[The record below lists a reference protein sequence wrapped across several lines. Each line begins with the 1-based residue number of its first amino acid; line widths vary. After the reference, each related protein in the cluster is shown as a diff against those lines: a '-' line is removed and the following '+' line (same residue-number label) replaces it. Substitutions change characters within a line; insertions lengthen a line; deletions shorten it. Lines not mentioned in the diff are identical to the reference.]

1 MSVRTLPRNR
11 PPPANPLELPVQD
24 IIAAT
29 RLDPV
34 WNIRTI
40 LGEDPW
46 DMQQEI
52 ARSVFANP
60 LTAVAACH
68 ASGKTRIAAAIVHA
82 YLQAYPKCKILTT
95 APTWLQVEKL
105 LWAEIG
111 SMYTRLPASFGFE
124 LLTTQLRA
132 SLDWWA
138 MGLSTDQGVRFQGH
152 HAPKILVVFDEAVGV
167 KGEIWEALEGIRAGG
182 DVNVLALGNP
192 THASGPFYE
201 AHTRGKAWKA
211 IRISAFD
218 TPNLV
223 DLGCGRN
230 GERISRLLDL
240 DEDALGVNP
249 RPYLVRRRWVR
260 EMYEKWGPTSPLW
273 ESRVLGIFPQE
284 SADSLIGLRY
294 IEQARQE
301 PDVDDGASPV
311 HIGIDVAGPGEDET
325 VVCVRSGRNLLA
337 IRSFSDAD
345 PRARVLEMVTP
356 WFPRLVR
363 CAVDS
368 AGIGYY
374 FYLAIRD
381 AFAAHVGAGG
391 ASLVKGSGTGGVVTG
406 VNVGEA
412 SAQPDQFHLLKA
424 QLYWALRDRFR
435 EGDIAGLPDDE
446 TITQL
451 ASLRYHQDTR
461 NRVVIETKDQARA
474 RGIGSPDRAEAI
486 MLAFAEDM
494 RVPGFLVAMRGMI
507 DARRAGQDPAAPPAA
522 SKSGIAGA
530 MGKEHRR

>member
-11 PPPANPLELPVQD
+11 SQSAPRPELPVQD

-29 RLDPV
+29 RVDPV

-46 DMQQEI
+46 DMQQQI
-52 ARSVFANP
+52 ARSVFGNP

-82 YLQAYPKCKILTT
+82 YLQAYPRCKILTT
-95 APTWLQVEKL
+95 APTWLQVKKL

-111 SMYTRLPASFGFE
+111 QMHGRLPASFGFE
-124 LLTTQLRA
+124 LLDTQLRA

-182 DVNVLALGNP
+182 EVNVLALGNP
-192 THASGPFYE
+192 TDASGPFYE
-201 AHTRGKAWKA
+201 AFTRDRAWKT

-230 GERISRLLDL
+230 GERISRLMDL
-240 DEDALGVNP
+240 DEDSLAVNP

-260 EMYEKWGPTSPLW
+260 EMFVKWGPTSPLW
-273 ESRVLGIFPQE
+273 QSRVLGMFPEE

-301 PDVDDGASPV
+301 PDIDDGMSPV

-325 VVCVRSGRNLLA
+325 VVCVRSGRNLLEL
-337 IRSFSDAD
+337 RSFSDAD
-345 PRARVLEMVTP
+345 PRARVLSMVTP

-374 FYLAIRD
+374 FYLAVRD

-391 ASLVKGSGTGGVVTG
+391 GTQVRGAATGGVVAG

-412 SAQPDQFHLLKA
+412 SSQPDQFHLLKA

-446 TITQL
+446 TVTQL

-461 NRVVIETKDQARA
+461 NRVVIESKDQLRS
-474 RGIGSPDRAEAI
+474 RGVASPDRAEAL
-486 MLAFAEDM
+486 MLAFAEDN
-494 RVPGFLVAMRGMI
+494 RAPGILTAMRELLVV
-507 DARRAGQDPAAPPAA
+507 RRGD
-522 SKSGIAGA
+522 GIAPA
-530 MGKEHRR
+530 TAPTLVRR

>member
-1 MSVRTLPRNR
+1 MTAQARSRSRVVIQGR
-11 PPPANPLELPVQD
+11 PSDEVALPVQL
-24 IIAAT
+24 IIAQT
-29 RLDPV
+29 RKDPV
-34 WNIRTI
+34 WNIRTV

-46 DMQQEI
+46 GMQETI
-52 ARSVFANP
+52 ARSVFRNP

-68 ASGKTRIAAAIVHA
+68 ASGKTRISAAIVHA
-82 YLQAYPKCKILTT
+82 FLQAYPLCKILTT

-111 SMYTRLPASFGFE
+111 AMFNRLPNQFGFTM
-124 LLTTQLRA
+124 LTTELRA
-132 SLDWWA
+132 SVDWWA

-152 HAPKILVVFDEAVGV
+152 HADKILVVFDEAVGI

-182 DVNVLALGNP
+182 DVHVLALGNP
-192 THASGPFYE
+192 THSSGPFYE
-201 AHTRGKAWKA
+201 AHTRGASWTKF
-211 IRISAFD
+211 RISAFD
-218 TPNLV
+218 TPNLSGL
-223 DLGCGRN
+223 DCGPD
-230 GERISRLLDL
+230 GERIGHLLAL
-240 DEDALGVNP
+240 DEDALNTNP

-260 EMYEKWGPTSPLW
+260 EMYEKWGSSSPLW
-273 ESRVLGIFPQE
+273 ESRVLGRFPQE
-284 SADSLIGLRY
+284 AADSLIGLRFL
-294 IEQARQE
+294 EQARQE
-301 PDVDDGASPV
+301 PDVDDGRSPV

-325 VVCVRSGRNLLA
+325 VVCVRSGRNLLELQ
-337 IRSFSDAD
+337 SFSDAD

-374 FYLAIRD
+374 FYLAVRD
-381 AFAAHVGAGG
+381 AFLGHVTAGG
-391 ASLVKGSGTGGVVTG
+391 ATQVKGAAVGGVVTG

-412 SAQPDQFHLLKA
+412 SSQPDQFHLLKA

-461 NRVVIETKDQARA
+461 NRVVIESKDQLRS
-474 RGIGSPDRAEAI
+474 RGVSSPDRAEAL
-486 MLAFAEDM
+486 MLAFAEDN
-494 RVPGFLVAMRGMI
+494 RVPGILTAMR
-507 DARRAGQDPAAPPAA
+507 DLLVVRRGDGITPAAAPTLVP
-522 SKSGIAGA
+522 
-530 MGKEHRR
+530 R